1 MELYLVLFLFI
12 VSFSWNLGSFLIK
25 EGLYFTSPLSSLFM
39 KSLVFFIVSMC
50 LLLILIVKGRKFN
63 ENKTK
68 KALRYFVIAV
78 GLTFFIGTL
87 SFTYLLK
94 DVEKVSMT
102 LFIKSVCTLFLVSIL
117 SYLFFGERLNSKQVL
132 GILIGLT
139 GVSIIIFNTNLH
151 KKIN

>member
-102 LFIKSVCTLFLVSIL
+102 LFIKSVCTLLLVSIF
-117 SYLFFGERLNSKQVL
+117 SYLFLGERLNSKQVL

>member
-1 MELYLVLFLFI
+1 MELYLVAILFI
-12 VSFSWNLGSFLIK
+12 VSLSWNIGIFLIK

-39 KSLVFFIVSMC
+39 KSLVFFLVSMC

-87 SFTYLLK
+87 SFVYLLK
-94 DVEKVSMT
+94 DVEKISMT
-102 LFIKSVCTLFLVSIL
+102 LFIKSVGTLFLVSIF
-117 SYLFFGERLNSKQVL
+117 SYLFLGEILNTRKVL

-139 GVSIIIFNTNLH
+139 GVAIIIFNTNLH

>member
-1 MELYLVLFLFI
+1 MELYLVAILFL
-12 VSFSWNLGSFLIK
+12 VSFSWNLGSYLIK

-63 ENKTK
+63 ENKSK
-68 KALRYFVIAV
+68 KALRHFIIAV
-78 GLTFFIGTL
+78 ALTFFVGTL
-87 SFTYLLK
+87 SFVYLLK

-102 LFIKSVCTLFLVSIL
+102 LFIKSVCTLLLVSIF
-117 SYLFFGERLNSKQVL
+117 SYLFLGERLNIKQVL

>member
-87 SFTYLLK
+87 SFVYLLK

-102 LFIKSVCTLFLVSIL
+102 LFIKSVCTLLLVSIF
-117 SYLFFGERLNSKQVL
+117 SYLFLGERLNSKQVL

>member
-87 SFTYLLK
+87 SFVYLLK

>member
-1 MELYLVLFLFI
+1 MELYLVAFLFL
-12 VSFSWNLGSFLIK
+12 VSFSWNLGSYLIK
-25 EGLYFTSPLSSLFM
+25 EGLYFTSPLSSLFI

-63 ENKTK
+63 ENKSK
-68 KALRYFVIAV
+68 KALRFFTIAV

-87 SFTYLLK
+87 SFVFLLK
-94 DVEKVSMT
+94 DVEKVSMA
-102 LFIKSVCTLFLVSIL
+102 LFIKSVCTLFLVSIF
-117 SYLFFGERLNSKQVL
+117 SYLFLGERLNIKQVL

>member
-1 MELYLVLFLFI
+1 MELYLVAILFV
-12 VSFSWNLGSFLIK
+12 VSLAWNLGSYLIK

-68 KALRYFVIAV
+68 KALRFFTIAV
-78 GLTFFIGTL
+78 ALTFFVGTM
-87 SFTYLLK
+87 SFVYLLK

-102 LFIKSVCTLFLVSIL
+102 LFIKSVCTLLLVSIF
-117 SYLFFGERLNSKQVL
+117 SYLFLGERLNSKQVL